1 MPQLPESY
9 FNFQPINGNPHKIF
23 MSFGLLSRLASFV
36 GEDKHL
42 PQLFSDIELQNVII
56 GEMLSKRDTDGMVVK
71 KADPLSFEASCT
83 IEEGHRLMEW
93 VSEHLADF
101 FVKRLHATL
110 KMQERMKATMKG

>member
-1 MPQLPESY
+1 MTQQPESY
-9 FNFQPINGNPHKIF
+9 FNFEPANGAPRKIF

-42 PQLFSDIELQNVII
+42 PQLFSDIDLQNVII
-56 GEMLSKRDTDGMVVK
+56 GEMLAKRDAEGLIVL
-71 KADPLSFEASCT
+71 KADPMSLEANCT

-93 VSEHLADF
+93 VSEHLSDF

-110 KMQERMKATMKG
+110 KMQERMKATMKV